1 MTTFCGKGKIIMK
14 RILSFVLLLLVFA
27 LTFTSCEWFN
37 QQQPQPEVTYDVNLG
52 MNALKGN
59 YQVWNTNNKIT
70 VDTNLVGQVQYRGVF
85 YKVTWAAE
93 SEAVTLTANEDGTTK
108 LAITRGT
115 ADVNFSLVATV
126 STPDGKESL
135 AHTFELVIP
144 AAIDGM
150 SHADYIAAEKD
161 AEVEI
166 VGVVTYV
173 NSKAAGDSKNFMYLE
188 DLEGKGGY
196 YVYSFAGGVDGV
208 AENGIKVGMTVKV
221 SGTKDIYN
229 GTHEVKDATVTVLDT
244 SIKNL
249 TVFDITDKYIAAADA
264 KDTAIVNY
272 LGAVVTIKGIEI
284 TDYNDGTDKY
294 YYNFKLDGVESYIRL
309 ALSCGLPEEVLN
321 AMKVEHIAH
330 KGGTANITGLVNV
343 YNGAFYLI
351 PISADALEYLEAGCE
366 HNYATEVTAPT
377 CTAKGYTTHTCSLC
391 GASYKD
397 SEVDM
402 LEHNWTDTTACTNG
416 CGENKPSGTVLLTGT
431 FNNAVP
437 SNLTY
442 ITNNTNYPN
451 PSWYSNGGLKMSYV
465 NQGVSTATF
474 AAQSSVKV
482 TLTFSVLNPNEKTQN
497 DKDAFTFYGLD
508 ANGNVVATVTTDTI
522 TDLKASVVL
531 SGEGIVSVKV
541 IMTDY
546 YSDGTVCYNLNL
558 VTVTVEAQ

>member
-1 MTTFCGKGKIIMK
+1 MK

-37 QQQPQPEVTYDVNLG
+37 QEPQQTEVNYDVNLG

-59 YQVWNTNNKIT
+59 YQAWNTNNAIT

-126 STPDGKESL
+126 STPDGKSSL
-135 AHTFELVIP
+135 SHTFELVIP
-144 AAIDGM
+144 AAINGM
-150 SHADYIAAEKD
+150 SHADYIAAEKN
-161 AEVEI
+161 AEVEV
-166 VGVVTYV
+166 VGVVTFV
-173 NSKAAGDSKNFMYLE
+173 NSKAAGDSKNLMYLE

-196 YVYSFAGGVDGV
+196 YVYSFAGGADGV

-272 LGAVVTIKGIEI
+272 LGAVVTIKGVEI
-284 TDYNDGTDKY
+284 GGTYEEQY
-294 YYNFKLDGVESYIRL
+294 YYYFKLDGVESYIRL

-321 AMKVEHIAH
+321 TIKAEHIAH
-330 KGGTANITGLVNV
+330 EGWIANITGLVNV

-351 PISADALEYLEAGCE
+351 PVSADAIEYLSGCA
-366 HNYATEVTAPT
+366 HNYVDEVTNPT
-377 CTAKGYTTHTCSLC
+377 CTEAGYTTHTCSLC

-397 SEVDM
+397 SETAM

-416 CGENKPSGTVLLTGT
+416 CGQVKPAAVSNVTLTAENMGLGDYKAGTVTVDGVEFGFTELGCYGNGIQMRIKNDNVASLWNNTAFSAPIAKIELVYNSAKSTYDNSNAFT
-431 FNNAVP
+431 FKFGNATDALNASVDLDTVKDTKTYTVTP
-437 SNLTY
+437 DAQTYTCFSMTLNLTY
-442 ITNNTNYPN
+442 SFYWDSITI
-451 PSWYSNGGLKMSYV
+451 
-465 NQGVSTATF
+465 
-474 AAQSSVKV
+474 
-482 TLTFSVLNPNEKTQN
+482 VL
-497 DKDAFTFYGLD
+497 
-508 ANGNVVATVTTDTI
+508 V
-522 TDLKASVVL
+522 
-531 SGEGIVSVKV
+531 
-541 IMTDY
+541 
-546 YSDGTVCYNLNL
+546 DGTVITAN
-558 VTVTVEAQ
+558 